1 MCLFSEEETEPL
13 PENSVPNES
22 TGENDNSS
30 NALVTIVRH
39 EQKKE
44 ISIHHLSRKN
54 RRLKTKL
61 NILSLIVLICVP
73 SYFGLILWFHLT
85 RPADCTI
92 GINSIQSHL
101 NLLDSELKLD
111 NRIIPRPLWAD
122 NELKAN
128 TTDLKP
134 LSLPVAGVIAHH
146 TSRPEDQCFTMGE
159 LQNHNLFSIKVL
171 RSMQKSIKFD
181 SENSHR
187 GFQILRHSF

>member
-1 MCLFSEEETEPL
+1 MCSFSEEESELL

-22 TGENDNSS
+22 NGENCNSS
-30 NALVTIVRH
+30 NALVTHVRR
-39 EQKKE
+39 EQDNQK
-44 ISIHHLSRKN
+44 SIYHLVSKN
-54 RRLKTKL
+54 SELKTKL
-61 NILSLIVLICVP
+61 KILSIIVLICTVL
-73 SYFGLILWFHLT
+73 YFCLILWFHLT
-85 RPADCTI
+85 RPADCTV
-92 GINSIQSHL
+92 GIKSIQSHL

-159 LQNHNLFSIKVL
+159 LQNHNFCFRLKY
-171 RSMQKSIKFD
+171 
-181 SENSHR
+181 
-187 GFQILRHSF
+187 